1 MRQHAAKVYTLGGIN
16 SGCGIACLVWYT
28 LFSFLLFDNE
38 VGDRDPYGLAARYM
52 SIAVFLLLATI
63 IAMAH
68 PWMRVH
74 HHDAWELS
82 HRFIGWTI
90 LLVVWSQIILLSL
103 VQSWSETRSFGLVLI
118 TTPSFW
124 LQIGVTCLL
133 IYPWLRLKRQ
143 SLDVEQL
150 SDHAIK
156 LNLTNRRVPVGGAIR
171 LAKNPLT
178 EKHSFA
184 VIPNADGSKGYSII
198 VSHAGDWTKSLIRP
212 GEDGRPQKIWVSG
225 VPYIGVYH
233 VCLMVCNNPRHPM
246 CVCKQC

>member
-1 MRQHAAKVYTLGGIN
+1 MRQHAAKVYTLGGIH
-16 SGCGIACLVWYT
+16 SGCGVACFFWYL
-28 LFSFLLFDNE
+28 LFSFLLFDGNI
-38 VGDRDPYGLAARYM
+38 GKHHACGLVVRYTT
-52 SIAVFLLLATI
+52 IGVFLLLATI

-82 HRFIGWTI
+82 HRYIGWTI
-90 LLVVWSQIILLSL
+90 LLIVWSQIILLGL
-103 VQSWSETRSFGLVLI
+103 VQSWDEENRNFIIVLI
-118 TTPSFW
+118 STPSFW

-133 IYPWLRLKRQ
+133 VYPWIRLKRQ
-143 SLDVEQL
+143 SLNVEQL

-156 LNLTNRRVPVGGAIR
+156 LSFNNRRVPVGGALR

-198 VSHAGDWTKSLIRP
+198 VSHAGDWTRSLIRP
-212 GEDGRPQKIWVSG
+212 DEEGRPQKIWVSG
-225 VPYIGVYH
+225 VP
-233 VCLMVCNNPRHPM
+233 
-246 CVCKQC
+246 

>member
-1 MRQHAAKVYTLGGIN
+1 MRRHAAKVYTLGGIH
-16 SGCGIACLVWYT
+16 SGCGIACFFWYL
-28 LFSFLLFDNE
+28 LFSFLLLDGH
-38 VGDRDPYGLAARYM
+38 VGGNRPSSLFVRFM
-52 SIAVFLLLATI
+52 SIVVFILLATI

-82 HRFIGWTI
+82 HRYIGWSIWGT
-90 LLVVWSQIILLSL
+90 VWSQIILLGL
-103 VQSWSETRSFGLVLI
+103 VESWSDDDRNVGLVLI

-124 LQIGVTCLL
+124 LQIGVTGLL
-133 IYPWLRLKRQ
+133 VYPWIRLKRQ
-143 SLDVEQL
+143 SLDAEQL

-156 LNLTNRRVPVGGAIR
+156 LNFHNRRVPVGAAIR

-198 VSHAGDWTKSLIRP
+198 VSHAGDWTRSLIRP
-212 GEDGRPQKIWVSG
+212 GEDGRPQKIWVS
-225 VPYIGVYH
+225 
-233 VCLMVCNNPRHPM
+233 
-246 CVCKQC
+246 

>member
-1 MRQHAAKVYTLGGIN
+1 MRQHAAKVYTLGGIH
-16 SGCGIACLVWYT
+16 SGCGIACALWYM
-28 LFSFLLFDNE
+28 LFSYLLFDHQIG
-38 VGDRDPYGLAARYM
+38 GDTPVSLAVRYL
-52 SIAVFLLLATI
+52 SIVVFLFLATI

-82 HRFIGWTI
+82 HRFLGWST
-90 LLVVWSQIILLSL
+90 LLVVWTQIILLTL
-103 VQSWSETRSFGLVLI
+103 VESWNDDRNFGVVLI
-118 TTPSFW
+118 TTPAFW

-133 IYPWLRLKRQ
+133 VYPWLRLKREK
-143 SLDVEQL
+143 LNVEQL

-156 LNLTNRRVPVGGAIR
+156 LSLSNRRVPVGAAIR

-233 VCLMVCNNPRHPM
+233 VCLMVSNNACP
-246 CVCKQC
+246 

>member
-1 MRQHAAKVYTLGGIN
+1 MRQHAAKVYTLGGIH
-16 SGCGIACLVWYT
+16 SGCGIACFAWYL
-28 LFSFLLFDNE
+28 LFSFLLFDHDI
-38 VGDRDPYGLAARYM
+38 GGQSPYSLAIRIL
-52 SIAVFLLLATI
+52 SIVVFMFLAVIT
-63 IAMAH
+63 AMAH

-82 HRFIGWTI
+82 HRYLGWSI
-90 LLVVWSQIILLSL
+90 FLVVWSQIILLS
-103 VQSWSETRSFGLVLI
+103 VVESWSQTRGFVMILI
-118 TTPSFW
+118 TTPAFW
-124 LQIGVTCLL
+124 LQIGTTCLL
-133 IYPWLRLKRQ
+133 LYPWLRLKRVD
-143 SLDVEQL
+143 LNAEQL

-156 LNLTNRRVPVGGAIR
+156 LSLTNRRVPVGGAIR

-198 VSHAGDWTKSLIRP
+198 VSHAGDWTRSLIRP

-233 VCLMVCNNPRHPM
+233 VCLMVCNPSATRCM
-246 CVCKQC
+246 CM